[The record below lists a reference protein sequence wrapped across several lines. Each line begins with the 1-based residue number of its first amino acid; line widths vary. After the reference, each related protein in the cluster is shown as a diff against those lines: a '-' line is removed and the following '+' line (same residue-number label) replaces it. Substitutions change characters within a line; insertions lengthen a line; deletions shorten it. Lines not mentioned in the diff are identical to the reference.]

1 MELTEAHLR
10 YLQAIYDCSR
20 QTLEVS
26 PAAVAQAL
34 KVSRPS
40 VTRMLGILM
49 DKGYLVREP
58 YGKIYL
64 TDRGVL
70 LARKFSKRAEELKT
84 RIPRM
89 GLHLSAEEIAQTA
102 YQLAAILPESCWE
115 EVP

>member
-70 LARKFSKRAEELKT
+70 LARKFSKRTEELQS

-102 YQLAAILPESCWE
+102 CQLAAILPESCWE
-115 EVP
+115 EVR